1 MNEYLSNELNQ
12 QKSMIENEISNR
24 ISPYSNTIKNN
35 EAIIRKLSDESQTLR
50 EKLRFI
56 EKKLNGLQTEN
67 ELKDLQIK
75 SQEEIINRRKKK
87 SDTSSMSA
95 RSDDSMIK
103 NLEADKQK
111 LLTENI
117 LLINDNKYLKE
128 QLDRLSQ
135 MIGKQNGN

>member
-1 MNEYLSNELNQ
+1 
-12 QKSMIENEISNR
+12 MIENEISNR
-24 ISPYSNTIKNN
+24 ISSYSNTIKNN

-111 LLTENI
+111 LLTDNI

>member
-1 MNEYLSNELNQ
+1 
-12 QKSMIENEISNR
+12 
-24 ISPYSNTIKNN
+24 
-35 EAIIRKLSDESQTLR
+35 
-50 EKLRFI
+50 
-56 EKKLNGLQTEN
+56 
-67 ELKDLQIK
+67 
-75 SQEEIINRRKKK
+75 
-87 SDTSSMSA
+87 MSA

-111 LLTENI
+111 LLTDNI

>member
-24 ISPYSNTIKNN
+24 ISSYSNTIKNN

-111 LLTENI
+111 LLTDNI